1 MVVPGGRAMTLV
13 AESTAWEECRAALGV
28 AIHHRFGDTISG
40 TGWTTIKPG
49 AERPDGLG
57 SSATAWHAT
66 LDEAQAT
73 LIKQGYSCSP
83 IDATEIPAVLNAI
96 LTKSTRLLF
105 DHITAMRP
113 VR

>member
-1 MVVPGGRAMTLV
+1 MALV
-13 AESTAWEECRAALGV
+13 GASTAWEECRIALGA
-28 AIHHRFGDTISG
+28 AILNRHDVTVSG
-40 TGWTTIKPG
+40 SDWTKLKP
-49 AERPDGLG
+49 APNMPDGLG

-66 LDEAQAT
+66 LDEAHDD
-73 LIKQGYSCSP
+73 LKDQGYGCSP

-105 DHITAMRP
+105 NHITAMRP